1 MYYKPFNTMKMR
13 RRFTTVMLMLVA
25 VVAVKAADLPLDFE
39 TGTFE
44 WTNFDG
50 GEVTII
56 DNPQSSG
63 INTSTKVAQMVKS
76 AGQTWGGSYLVLD
89 NPMDFSSDNT
99 FTMKVFSPRAG
110 AKVLLKVENADNSG
124 IFYER
129 EVETTAANEWEE
141 LTFDFSLLNNTQSYQ
156 NVVIIFEN
164 GTMGDGSADF
174 TFLFDDIALSYVA
187 PTMEAPAL
195 PMDFESENV
204 DFAFND
210 FDGGEMTV
218 IDNPQSSGINTST
231 KVAQMVKG
239 AGQVWGGSWIALG
252 DPIDLS
258 ISKTFSMKVYAPRTG
273 AKVLLKL
280 EHPTDGG
287 IFMELEAETTVANG
301 WEELE
306 YDFSSIDDTK
316 PYQKLV
322 FIIDNGTA
330 GDGSA
335 NWTFLLDDIMQKT
348 GTTSIGID
356 RSSGVSMGSTHGL
369 LLLKGLD
376 DHIDGT
382 VDVYDLTGRKMA
394 SRTITETEESI
405 QMEGKG
411 IYIVRITDR
420 GNRSMVSKKVY
431 VQ

>member
-1 MYYKPFNTMKMR
+1 M
-13 RRFTTVMLMLVA
+13 MLMMAA
-25 VVAVKAADLPLDFE
+25 VLTVKAAELPLDFE
-39 TGTFE
+39 TGTYE

-50 GEVTII
+50 GEVTVI

-63 INTSTKVAQMVKS
+63 INTSSKVAQMVKN
-76 AGQTWGGSYLVLD
+76 AGQVWGGSYLTLD
-89 NPMDFSSDNT
+89 NPIDFSSDNT

-110 AKVLLKVENADNSG
+110 AKVLLKVENADDGAIS
-124 IFYER
+124 YER
-129 EVETTAANEWEE
+129 EVETTVAGEWEE
-141 LTFDFSLLNNTQSYQ
+141 LTFDFSLLDNSQSYQ
-156 NVVIIFEN
+156 KVVLIFDN

-187 PTMEAPAL
+187 PTLVAPTL
-195 PMDFESENV
+195 PLDFESENV
-204 DFAFND
+204 DYTFND
-210 FDGGEMTV
+210 FDGGAMTV
-218 IDNPQSSGINTST
+218 IDNPQSAGINTSG

-239 AGQVWGGSWIALG
+239 AGQTWGGSWIALD

-258 ISKTFSMKVYAPRTG
+258 ISKTFSMKVFAPRTG
-273 AKVLLKL
+273 ARVLLKL
-280 EHPTDGG
+280 EHPSNGG
-287 IFMELEAETTVANG
+287 IFMEVEAETTVANE

-306 YDFSSIDDTK
+306 YDFSGIDDSQ

-348 GTTSIGID
+348 GSTSVGID
-356 RSSGVSMGSTHGL
+356 RTSAVSMVSTHGE

-382 VDVYDLTGRKMA
+382 VAVYDLTGRKVA
-394 SRTITETEESI
+394 GRNITETEESI
-405 QMEGKG
+405 RMEGSG
-411 IYIVRITDR
+411 IYIVRIADR
-420 GNRSMVSKKVY
+420 ANHAVVSKKIY
-431 VQ
+431 VR